1 MKSSK
6 TKGLW
11 LIAML
16 VLSQYQM
23 SYATVIDPSNL
34 AQNIIQ
40 VIQQKIES
48 KLTGDQKEIA
58 NSQLKTESQTTADI
72 IGMNSSV
79 KTNLNLD
86 LATFNYENTPSSIYK
101 SYYKSL
107 DIREKNYALLIH
119 LQKVKSYYESYII
132 GLLSPQRNKA
142 YVGRFNSITLA
153 IHETDLLYSPFTNTI
168 DNGGSLGSSLTETG
182 GSHNSSVSTSTSLD
196 AQANTRELQKAYDKQ
211 VNGLTTQISDIEKA
225 RADLKQ
231 KLEDEGVSLSDFT
244 ALGGFSGPINLI
256 SSLFG
261 GGKAKEYAQLYNE
274 LTAKSTSLQDQL
286 TDLQYDFQSQMA
298 GAIESATGGLGGI
311 FGSNTNEKG
320 RGQRIEIDAPMGRM
334 GDADRVKY
342 ATEAYKNFET
352 IEVQITRLE
361 NELRAIKS
369 DYDLKKYVDETK
381 FSASGFYDAS
391 GAMDYQKMMN
401 FDKE

>member
-6 TKGLW
+6 IKGLW

-16 VLSQYQM
+16 VLSQHQL

-107 DIREKNYALLIH
+107 DIRGKNYALLVH
-119 LQKVKSYYESYII
+119 LQKVKSYYESYVI

-153 IHETDLLYSPFTNTI
+153 IQETDLLYSQFTNTV
-168 DNGGSLGSSLTETG
+168 DNGGSLGSNLTETG

-211 VNGLTTQISDIEKA
+211 INGLTTQISDIEKA

-261 GGKAKEYAQLYNE
+261 GGKAKEYAQLYND

-311 FGSNTNEKG
+311 FGSNANEKG

-342 ATEAYKNFET
+342 VTEAYKNFET

-369 DYDLKKYVDETK
+369 DYALKKYVDETK